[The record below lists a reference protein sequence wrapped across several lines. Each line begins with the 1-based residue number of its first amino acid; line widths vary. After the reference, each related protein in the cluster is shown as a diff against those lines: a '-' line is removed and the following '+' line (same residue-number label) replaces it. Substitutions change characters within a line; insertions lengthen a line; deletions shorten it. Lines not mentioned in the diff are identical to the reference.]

1 MEASELIERYVH
13 EVGQS
18 LPRKTRD
25 DIQMELRSLLMD
37 DLEERAGDK
46 EPTVEMAAKMLIEYG
61 KPETMAAR
69 YQPER
74 YLIGPQLFPFYRMV
88 ILIVFA
94 AVAFGLLISFGIAF
108 VASGMENILSTVW
121 SYLSAILQG
130 GISAFAITTIIFAVI
145 ERVSSHKFDTDDE
158 SEWDPYD
165 LESVKENDRS
175 RIKKPELVAG
185 IVFYLFII
193 VLFNFYPHWI
203 GMVNTLGEG
212 STFLLILA
220 PEFAVY
226 IPFLTLYW
234 AVAILLKLIL
244 LRQGCWQRSS
254 RWMEFGLGLF
264 GLFITYQIAS
274 GGPITTISWLDM
286 LIRFGLWIGI
296 IIGSIEALVQLF
308 RLLRGEPRKP
318 SGNIKEVEASY

>member
-1 MEASELIERYVH
+1 MEASELIERYVY
-13 EVGQS
+13 EVGHS

-46 EPTVEMAAKMLIEYG
+46 EPTVEMAAQMLVEYG

-69 YQPER
+69 YQLEQ

-88 ILIVFA
+88 ILIVLA
-94 AVAFGLLISFGIAF
+94 AVAFGLLISFGIGS
-108 VASGMENILSTVW
+108 VASGMEDILSTVW

-145 ERVSSHKFDTDDE
+145 ERFSGDKFNTDDE

-165 LESVKENDRS
+165 LERVKENDCS

-185 IVFYLFII
+185 IVFYIFII

-212 STFLLILA
+212 STFYRSLCPSSPSISPIL
-220 PEFAVY
+220 
-226 IPFLTLYW
+226 PFTRLW
-234 AVAILLKLIL
+234 PSF
-244 LRQGCWQRSS
+244 SS
-254 RWMEFGLGLF
+254 
-264 GLFITYQIAS
+264 
-274 GGPITTISWLDM
+274 
-286 LIRFGLWIGI
+286 
-296 IIGSIEALVQLF
+296 
-308 RLLRGEPRKP
+308 
-318 SGNIKEVEASY
+318 